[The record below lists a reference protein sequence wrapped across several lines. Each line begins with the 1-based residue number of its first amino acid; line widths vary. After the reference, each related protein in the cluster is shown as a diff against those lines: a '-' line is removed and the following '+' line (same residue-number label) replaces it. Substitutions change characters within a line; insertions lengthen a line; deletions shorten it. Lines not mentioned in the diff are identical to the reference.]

1 MTTIWD
7 LGETL
12 ESPFAPIDSVP
23 LPFAHEEPAP
33 ATQGRIRA
41 DKEVGWELEP
51 SFEQL
56 APGSQIT
63 AAVGQG
69 QTNSP
74 DDVRRVQGR
83 LRNLGMSWVPDSGT
97 IGAAQNDPTDH
108 GIRLFRAMLE
118 AEQLWAK
125 KARSSPCYGTPV
137 GKNRGTIQPGST
149 EETWLWSM
157 GAPRWLSTVPAQ
169 RDGWC
174 CNDKSA
180 ETGCRADIAEPAMS
194 SWLAEY
200 LDQVGRAFRGKVQAF
215 RPVLTVLASQG
226 LSSLERLR
234 SPSLPRTGPLSP
246 ADEEARRI
254 AAIAQRVAIDLVNP
268 ASASRL
274 DATRIAGETVA
285 AIDGGRI
292 VLTVSYIAV
301 PQGGCSTNHLGHQQG
316 LEFDLRLFAHDGPK
330 PGVSWKDMRCSR
342 LLMGLAV
349 DCFVENPLTRVVIYN
364 DPAIRERVGGRL
376 SSDKAQGTT
385 HDNHVHV
392 GIVGSAGHRLIRA
405 PLPADPS
412 GMGPTLE
419 QLLAPSEEDFAGESP
434 EGCCST
440 CAPQRQEAAG
450 AFEQFGSQGA
460 RTYAIADYVSLV
472 RKAEAAYPRWTPD
485 EILSALRRVAGYDT
499 TLFRILYGT
508 SEANPIKAGD
518 GGLTADDLRDLEA
531 MSSHRGGV
539 VEKGVAIDPLGQKV
553 AVGHVLCGLS
563 AGEHRNLAVGMLGGW
578 LLGAALQH
586 VAGLTLDNLY
596 ATTIAGDLGQSAV
609 LVHLGRR
616 SSLLGLQSEATDAEL
631 IGDIDGCVLA
641 SNGAL
646 GGRRVSD
653 VLARYYWAAPAAQD
667 DVHAANRFRLFASHL
682 TGSVLQDQ
690 TTRFARAF
698 FIKEDL
704 RRGSTESA
712 AGEVAQVL
720 SQFRAWC
727 GQKLAAET
735 ARPASVQPEQGEGM
749 GTTTTWSLDETFESP
764 FAPADPVRL
773 PLAYEGLR
781 QAADEVGSAELWV
794 PGAKRITNP
803 RSGGGSYLDAPWR
816 FVFHTIEG
824 EPTAAGFQRL
834 AAEHTNTPH
843 LWAMPSADLLLQTVP
858 LNRSAYALARP
869 GSVQTNRL
877 CAIQVEMWGF
887 AAKMGQMDQRTIEW
901 LADRLLGPVA
911 KLVPINLDHVRPT
924 GGVSCYGR
932 NSGCRMTP
940 EQWQVF
946 DGVCGHQHVP
956 DNEHWDP
963 GDAPLRAIA
972 ARARGSAGS
981 HVPQREQLG
990 DHDGPGFAAERDEDE
1005 FESWT
1010 GGFEQLTPPDAA
1022 TPPPPGFA
1030 PRPPEPP
1037 LAKAIPIIRD
1047 CCLLDVK
1054 SLKDTTTMGRY
1065 TTPGGPAS
1073 GVPGTVYT
1081 ARAGFVDLGHLLTF
1095 ADVTAFVYQQIYAKK
1110 GAAGTIVTTAYGT
1123 AELTAAVADNLWLE
1137 QARKIAYDDSIAYEI
1152 ETTKGASSFIPGH
1165 LNSAF
1170 SPEDLCSNYLG
1181 TVVTAKAL
1189 YSPTTKAGYTLSWAN
1204 RVDGVLV
1211 ELLQFLGVRSVVEAS
1226 EAFVLKNNVWIAWTN
1241 EASGLSP
1248 YYLKRRNFT
1257 NTPWLAGHPS
1267 DQPGW
1272 APTPFASTPAYT
1284 YTHRSGFTKDHF
1296 EREINTFRAWA
1307 QATFGPDYDK
1317 P

>member
-1 MTTIWD
+1 MTTTWN

-12 ESPFAPIDSVP
+12 ESPFAPIDSVR
-23 LPFAHEEPAP
+23 LPFAHEDPP
-33 ATQGRIRA
+33 LATPGRIRFRTRRVAAAEVIVGTAFVSLYAIAREKYGSDAWTDLITAANPGVKFTRMKLGTKLRVPAAVVAEEAVGLSDLVGGSPVTMGDPLTVPFGQFTFNAEGNDIPGNPYYSRIAHWPKGKSGVTVGRGFDLGQHTPEQVVSALTRAGVPSAYIPKLAGFATVKGTDAEKLMTTFNSEHKTFELTREQQWTLFVWEYLAQANDVARGVARWEMTRPPATAMDIASLDVTTIELLIDLKFRGDLDQRAWELLRPAVNNRPALGALMQTKSNWSGVPAERYRARCEFLGVSA
-41 DKEVGWELEP
+41 DKEVGWELEFEP
-51 SFEQL
+51 SFEQP

-74 DDVRRVQGR
+74 NDVRRVQAR

-97 IGAAQNDPTDH
+97 IGAAHNDPTDH

-118 AEQLWAK
+118 AEQLWVK
-125 KARSSPCYGTPV
+125 KARNSPCHETPV

-180 ETGCRADIAEPAMS
+180 ETGCRADIAEPATS

-200 LDQVGRAFRGKVQAF
+200 LDQVGRAFRGEVQAF

-226 LSSLERLR
+226 LSGLERLR
-234 SPSLPRTGPLSP
+234 SPSLPRMGPLSP
-246 ADEEARRI
+246 AEEEAKRI

-274 DATRIAGETVA
+274 DSARIAGETVA

-330 PGVSWKDMRCSR
+330 PGVSWQDMRCSR

-349 DCFVENPLTRVVIYN
+349 DCFVENPLTRVIIYN

-376 SSDKAQGTT
+376 SFDKAQGTT

-392 GIVGSAGHRLIRA
+392 GIAGSAGHRLIPA
-405 PLPADPS
+405 PLPAGPS
-412 GMGPTLE
+412 RMGPTLE
-419 QLLAPSEEDFAGESP
+419 QPLAPSEEDFAGESP

-440 CAPQRQEAAG
+440 CARQRQEA
-450 AFEQFGSQGA
+450 
-460 RTYAIADYVSLV
+460 
-472 RKAEAAYPRWTPD
+472 
-485 EILSALRRVAGYDT
+485 
-499 TLFRILYGT
+499 
-508 SEANPIKAGD
+508 
-518 GGLTADDLRDLEA
+518 
-531 MSSHRGGV
+531 
-539 VEKGVAIDPLGQKV
+539 
-553 AVGHVLCGLS
+553 
-563 AGEHRNLAVGMLGGW
+563 
-578 LLGAALQH
+578 
-586 VAGLTLDNLY
+586 
-596 ATTIAGDLGQSAV
+596 
-609 LVHLGRR
+609 
-616 SSLLGLQSEATDAEL
+616 
-631 IGDIDGCVLA
+631 
-641 SNGAL
+641 
-646 GGRRVSD
+646 
-653 VLARYYWAAPAAQD
+653 
-667 DVHAANRFRLFASHL
+667 
-682 TGSVLQDQ
+682 
-690 TTRFARAF
+690 
-698 FIKEDL
+698 
-704 RRGSTESA
+704 
-712 AGEVAQVL
+712 
-720 SQFRAWC
+720 
-727 GQKLAAET
+727 
-735 ARPASVQPEQGEGM
+735 
-749 GTTTTWSLDETFESP
+749 FESP

-773 PLAYEGLR
+773 PLAHEGPW
-781 QAADEVGSAELWV
+781 QAAGEVGSTDLWV
-794 PGAKRITNP
+794 PGAKRIANP

-824 EPTAAGFQRL
+824 EPTAADFQRL

-877 CAIQVEMWGF
+877 RAIQVEMWGF

-911 KLVPINLDHVRPT
+911 KLVPINLDHVRPA

-956 DNEHWDP
+956 DNDHWDP

-981 HVPQREQLG
+981 YVPQREQLA
-990 DHDGPGFAAERDEDE
+990 DHDGPGFAAERDEDEDE

-1037 LAKAIPIIRD
+1037 LAKPIPITRD

-1054 SLKDTTTMGRY
+1054 SLKDTTTMGHY

-1110 GAAGTIVTTAYGT
+1110 GAAGTTITTAYGT
-1123 AELTAAVADNLWLE
+1123 AKLTAAVADNLWLE

-1152 ETTKGASSFIPGH
+1152 ETTKGASSFLPGH

-1204 RVDGVLV
+1204 RVDVVLL
-1211 ELLQFLGVRSVVEAS
+1211 ELLQVLGVQGVVEAGK
-1226 EAFVLKNNVWIAWTN
+1226 AFVLKNNVWIAWTN

-1257 NTPWLAGHPS
+1257 CRPWLAGHPN

-1272 APTPFASTPAYT
+1272 APTDFAPTPLYT
-1284 YTHRSGFTKDHF
+1284 YTHRSGFTREHF

-1307 QATFGPDYDK
+1307 HATFGPDYDK